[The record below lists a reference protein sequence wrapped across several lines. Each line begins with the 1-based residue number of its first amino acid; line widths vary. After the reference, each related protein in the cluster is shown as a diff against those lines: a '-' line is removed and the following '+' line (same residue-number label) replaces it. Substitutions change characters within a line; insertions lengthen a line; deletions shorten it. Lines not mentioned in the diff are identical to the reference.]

1 MSDRETKAD
10 DKCQA
15 LRCGKSRRRV
25 SARRRGASACA
36 KAAQLCAPRMPSARP
51 MRAIVGSVIVGRVD
65 NRSMAQVPGAL
76 LAPADGASG
85 R

>member
-1 MSDRETKAD
+1 MRAAHAKRKAD
-10 DKCQA
+10 
-15 LRCGKSRRRV
+15 
-25 SARRRGASACA
+25 ACY
-36 KAAQLCAPRMPSARP
+36 
-51 MRAIVGSVIVGRVD
+51 RASVIVGRVD